1 VLSAH
6 REITFILSS
15 LHAGSKELT
24 EAFRYLN
31 AKHIQPEIGIV
42 LGTGLGDE
50 FVNRVRNPLIIPYN
64 SIPFFPVSTVSG
76 HRGQFVFGKVSRKN
90 VLVMQGRIH
99 YYEGYDM
106 QKVTFPIRIM
116 KLLGVKS
123 LLISNAAGNLN
134 PSWKHGELMLIDD
147 HINTIPVSPLRGL
160 GRVENGNL
168 FLDQSKP
175 YSGKMNKILK
185 SVAREYK
192 IRLRKGVYVS
202 NMGPAL
208 ETKAEYKYLRM
219 IGGDAV
225 GMSTV
230 PEVIMANYLGMQ
242 CAAISVLTNDAS
254 EAGTKPLQLEDVIEV
269 ASKSSRK
276 LAELFIGL
284 IKEL

>member
-1 VLSAH
+1 MHS
-6 REITFILSS
+6 
-15 LHAGSKELT
+15 GSKESI
-24 EAFRYLN
+24 EATRYLK
-31 AKHIQPEIGIV
+31 ARHIQPEVGVV

-50 FVNRVRNPLIIPYN
+50 FVSRISNPVIVPYN

-76 HRGQFVFGKVSRKN
+76 HRGQFVFGELAKKK

-99 YYEGYDM
+99 YYEGYEM
-106 QKVTFPIRIM
+106 QKVTFPVRIM
-116 KLLGVKS
+116 KALGVES

-134 PSWKHGELMLIDD
+134 PLWKHGELMLIED
-147 HINTIPVSPLRGL
+147 HIHTMPDGPLRGL
-160 GRVENGNL
+160 GRFEKGNI

-175 YSGKMNKILK
+175 YSSVMNKIVK
-185 SVAREYK
+185 SVAHEKKIQLRE
-192 IRLRKGVYVS
+192 GVYVS

-230 PEVIMANYLGMQ
+230 PEVMMANYLGLK

-254 EAGTKPLQLEDVIEV
+254 EEGAKPVQLSDVIEV
-269 ASKSSRK
+269 ASKSAKK
-276 LAELFIGL
+276 LTELFIGL

>member
-1 VLSAH
+1 
-6 REITFILSS
+6 
-15 LHAGSKELT
+15 
-24 EAFRYLN
+24 
-31 AKHIQPEIGIV
+31 
-42 LGTGLGDE
+42 
-50 FVNRVRNPLIIPYN
+50 
-64 SIPFFPVSTVSG
+64 
-76 HRGQFVFGKVSRKN
+76 
-90 VLVMQGRIH
+90 MQGRIH

>member
-1 VLSAH
+1 M
-6 REITFILSS
+6 
-15 LHAGSKELT
+15 HAGSKELT
-24 EAFRYLN
+24 EAFRYLK
-31 AKHIQPEIGIV
+31 AKRIQPEIGVV

-50 FVNRVRNPLIIPYN
+50 FVSRISNPLIVPYN

-76 HRGQFVFGKVSRKN
+76 HRGQFVFGHVGKRK

-106 QKVTFPIRIM
+106 QKVSFPIRVM
-116 KLLGVKS
+116 KLLGVES

-134 PSWKHGELMLIDD
+134 PSWHQGELMLIND
-147 HINTIPVSPLRGL
+147 HINTIPANPLRGL
-160 GRVENGNL
+160 GRVEKGNL
-168 FLDQSKP
+168 FFDQSEP
-175 YSGKMNKILK
+175 YSVAMNKTLK
-185 SVAREYK
+185 SIAREKK
-192 IRLRKGVYVS
+192 IRLREGVYVS

-230 PEVIMANYLGMQ
+230 PEVLMANYLGMQ

-254 EAGTKPLQLEDVIEV
+254 ETGAKPVQLTDVIGV
-269 ASKSSRK
+269 ASKSARK
-276 LAELFIGL
+276 LTELFIGL